1 MAVPEGRTFFH
12 CGRDITAEDVEYVK
26 DLVKT
31 YRRLCPSELADTLC
45 EHWGWVTASGANRRQ
60 ASLKLL
66 ERLEHEGQ
74 IALPALRG
82 WTPRKPKTDI
92 ALTESSTPGEDVVG
106 PLSEVVPVTL
116 AQVTGKAQLG
126 LWKEYV
132 ERYHY
137 LGYAKPIGFVL
148 HYFIESRRGRLGCL
162 LMGGASKSVAVRD
175 EWIGWSHKQRM
186 RNLPWVLNN
195 QRMLIF
201 PWVKVPHLASHVL
214 GQLARRVGDDVERRW
229 GFRPVLLETYVDPE
243 RFPGTCYQAAGWVRL
258 GMSAGTGRPRRGQI
272 YTTSP
277 KILYVKPLVRDFKQ
291 QLCSEQLQGRVIE

>member
-1 MAVPEGRTFFH
+1 MAVSVGKTFFH
-12 CGRDITAEDVEYVK
+12 CGRDITPEDVEYVK

-31 YRRLCPSELADTLC
+31 YRRLCSTELADTLC

-66 ERLEHEGQ
+66 TRLEQEGQ
-74 IALPALRG
+74 IELPPTQKNKRHTFVG
-82 WTPRKPKTDI
+82 PV
-92 ALTESSTPGEDVVG
+92 LTGRTSPGE
-106 PLSEVVPVTL
+106 EVEGALVEVAPVTL
-116 AQVTGKAQLG
+116 GQVTGDEIG

-162 LMGGASKSVAVRD
+162 LLGGASKSVAVRD

-214 GQLARRVGDDVERRW
+214 GQLARQVGDDVERRW

-258 GMSAGTGRPRRGQI
+258 GMSAGTGRPRRGQS

-277 KILYVKPLVRDFKQ
+277 KILFVKPLVRDFKQ
-291 QLCSEQLQGRVIE
+291 LLCSEQLQGRIIE